1 MKKPKVPLTQERVRE
16 LFDYD
21 PETGIVTWR
30 ISVGRWKHIKPGTK
44 VGSPTSDGYLEVW
57 VDGRKYKLHR
67 LIFLL
72 MEGYFPEHQIDHI
85 NRIRDD
91 NRWDNIREASPAC
104 NSRNTRLR
112 SDNTSGVKGVSKRI
126 RTNKWSVQIM
136 VGEST
141 LYYGTFLD
149 LTEAVA
155 HRLAAEQSM
164 NWAGCE
170 SSSSAYLYMQKY
182 LKGDL

>member
-1 MKKPKVPLTQERVRE
+1 
-16 LFDYD
+16 
-21 PETGIVTWR
+21 
-30 ISVGRWKHIKPGTK
+30 
-44 VGSPTSDGYLEVW
+44 
-57 VDGRKYKLHR
+57 
-67 LIFLL
+67 
-72 MEGYFPEHQIDHI
+72 
-85 NRIRDD
+85 
-91 NRWDNIREASPAC
+91 
-104 NSRNTRLR
+104 
-112 SDNTSGVKGVSKRI
+112 
-126 RTNKWSVQIM
+126 M